1 MPVRIE
7 IHSDPSYVEAIYTAP
22 LADGEMGAAAGE
34 VIALARKHGT
44 SLRLA
49 DCTALGDSLS
59 MLDLC
64 EFAAGL
70 AEDPADLSI
79 RDAVVLPRLP
89 FWDEAL
95 RLWESSCLE
104 RGLIVSTFFDR
115 PTALAWLLETSGANG
130 PEAGPDN
137 PAPG

>member
-1 MPVRIE
+1 MPIRIE
-7 IHSDPSYVEAIYTAP
+7 VHSDPSYVEVTYEGP

-34 VIALARKHGT
+34 VAALALKHGT

-49 DCTALGDSLS
+49 DCTALGSSLS
-59 MLDLC
+59 VADLF

-70 AEDPADLSI
+70 AKDPADRSI

-95 RLWESSCLE
+95 RLWESACRN
-104 RGLIVSTFFDR
+104 RGLIVCTFYDR
-115 PTALAWLLETSGANG
+115 RSALAWLLHSA
-130 PEAGPDN
+130 P
-137 PAPG
+137 PAP